1 MVLFRI
7 KIILLLFL
15 FSGFLYSNDDYL
27 EEIYTK
33 ILITYSVIKTYEADF
48 IQENYWKELEVH
60 KKSYGKIYYN
70 TECFLLDYIEPE
82 GQKLL
87 LTANDITIYD
97 STSKQVMISNDIETE
112 LRPDKF
118 ISQYWDVSKK
128 ELVEHNE
135 NEIRIKL
142 VTPDKESI
150 HIHIVDFYIVDFMII
165 DESSNSVFYTFSSEK
180 KNIFL
185 PDDIFKLT
193 IPNDFNVID
202 TRNR

>member
-15 FSGFLYSNDDYL
+15 FSGSLFSNDNHL
-27 EEIYTK
+27 EEIYDN
-33 ILITYSVIKTYEADF
+33 ILISYSAIKSYEADF

-60 KKSYGKIYYN
+60 KKSYGKMYYD
-70 TECFLLDYIEPE
+70 TECFLLDYMEPE

-87 LTANDITIYD
+87 LTANDIMIYD
-97 STSKQVMISNDIETE
+97 STSKQVIISNDIETE

-128 ELVEHNE
+128 ELVEHYE

-142 VTPDKESI
+142 LTPDKEFI
-150 HIHIVDFYIVDFMII
+150 HIHIIDFYIVDFLII
-165 DESSNSVFYTFSSEK
+165 DESTNSVSYIFSSEK
-180 KNIFL
+180 KNIVL
-185 PDDIFKLT
+185 PDDIFMLT
-193 IPNDFNVID
+193 IPDDFNVID